1 MQTRD
6 TVVGVFE
13 DAGDAERALDALKAA
28 GFRPDDVGVVAR
40 DRRDASAT
48 GRDAG
53 ATERDAP
60 SQADGDPT
68 GGLLAGGMIGGVAG
82 WLIGAATLAAPGIGA
97 LYAAGA
103 LAAAVSGAGVGAAA
117 GGLIAAL
124 AGAGVPE
131 HEAAWYQER
140 VHGGAILLTVRARER
155 YDEARAILERHGGRG
170 YSADAGGR
178 APIL

>member
-1 MQTRD
+1 MQAKE
-6 TVVGVFE
+6 TVAGVFD

-40 DRRDASAT
+40 DRRPV
-48 GRDAG
+48 G
-53 ATERDAP
+53 AIDQDVP
-60 SQADGDPT
+60 SQADADAT

-82 WLIGAATLAAPGIGA
+82 WLIGAATLAAPGVGA
-97 LYAAGA
+97 LFAAGA

-140 VHGGAILLTVRARER
+140 VHGGAILLTVRAPDR
-155 YDEARAILERHGGRG
+155 YEEARAILERHGGRG
-170 YSADAGGR
+170 YADQGGK